1 MNRSPSRT
9 RPALGVSDTRPPPA
23 EDDASPPGST
33 HTPPTRR
40 ATGQRPHGRCPGVAR
55 RGAIKKRGRC
65 ARRGPST
72 SGSPRRAPSD
82 RLVAAL
88 AGPDPDGLVDR
99 ADEDLSV
106 TDAPGL
112 GALLDGVDDLVREV
126 VRHHDL
132 QLDLGHEVHDVGRP
146 SVPFLLAPR
155 PSEALDLGHGHALD
169 PDLGQGVLDLVQL
182 ERLDDG
188 LDLLHGFLLRLTL
201 APAGEVAWPTPGP
214 SIPSQGVVF
223 CCPRSLGAVE

>member
-1 MNRSPSRT
+1 PVWRRPTPTARS
-9 RPALGVSDTRPPPA
+9 
-23 EDDASPPGST
+23 
-33 HTPPTRR
+33 
-40 ATGQRPHGRCPGVAR
+40 VA
-55 RGAIKKRGRC
+55 
-65 ARRGPST
+65 P
-72 SGSPRRAPSD
+72 
-82 RLVAAL
+82 L
-88 AGPDPDGLVDR
+88 AGPAPAGPVDR
-99 ADEDLSV
+99 ADEDLALTVS
-106 TDAPGL
+106 PGL
-112 GALLDGVDDLVREV
+112 GGLLEGVDDLVREV

-146 SVPFLLAPR
+146 SVHFLLAPR

-214 SIPSQGVVF
+214 SIP
-223 CCPRSLGAVE
+223 